1 MRTTLDI
8 ADDVLAAARERARR
22 EHSSIGEVI
31 SALARQAL
39 NTATAAPAVREPK
52 AVYGLRP
59 IASRGGVVTNET
71 IDRLRDEDAY

>member
-22 EHSSIGEVI
+22 EHSSIGAII

-39 NTATAAPAVREPK
+39 NTAASTSAVREPK

-59 IASRGGVVTNET
+59 IASRGGVVTNEA
-71 IDRLRDEDAY
+71 IERLRDDDAY

>member
-22 EHSSIGEVI
+22 ERSSIGEVI

-39 NTATAAPAVREPK
+39 ISAATPPTAREPK

-71 IDRLRDEDAY
+71 IDRLRDDDAY

>member
-22 EHSSIGEVI
+22 ERSSIGEVI

-39 NTATAAPAVREPK
+39 ISAAAPPTVREPK

-71 IDRLRDEDAY
+71 IDRLRDDDAY